1 MSRKQ
6 MLRVVVAVAAVLAFV
21 AAGTAQEKPANV
33 AGKWEMSWE
42 GRQGTQTSTLTLEQD
57 GANLKGTMSGR
68 RGDTPVT
75 GTVKGKEITLTVK
88 RQTPQ
93 GEFTQEFKGTVDGD
107 SMKGTLSIG
116 ERTIDWTAKKQQ

>member
-1 MSRKQ
+1 MKSRA
-6 MLRVVVAVAAVLAFV
+6 MYRAMVVMVAVLAFV
-21 AAGTAQEKPANV
+21 AVGIAQEKPANV

-57 GANLKGTMSGR
+57 GADLKGTMTGR

-75 GTVKGKEITLTVK
+75 GTVKGKNVTLVVK

-93 GEFTQEFKGTVDGD
+93 GEITVEYKGTVDGD
-107 SMKGTLSIG
+107 SMKGTLSMG
-116 ERTIDWTAKKQQ
+116 ERSIDWTAKKQ